1 MPWLMQRMD
10 EGFAL
15 SANPFNPK
23 QVKRV
28 DLTPEAVDA
37 LVFWTKQPGGLLPR
51 LQRLAPYRYMAQV
64 TLNDYTADIEPGM
77 PSLAQRL
84 ADFSA
89 LSQAVGPRRVRWRY
103 DPIFI
108 NAENPPEAHIER
120 FAHIAQML
128 RGKTEGVTISFLDD
142 YPRIHRK
149 LATLGVRFPDA
160 DEQRHI
166 ASVLSGIARQH
177 GMRIAACCEAV
188 DLSEAGVAP
197 AACIDA
203 ALIASLCGGA
213 LAKKDTSQR
222 PGCGCAAAVDIGTYG
237 TCTSGCAYCYA
248 RGRSSVR

>member
-28 DLTPEAVDA
+28 ELTPEAIDA
-37 LVFWTKQPGGLLPR
+37 LVFWTKQPGGLLPH

-64 TLNDYTADIEPGM
+64 TLNDYSADIEPAIPPLGR
-77 PSLAQRL
+77 RL

-89 LSQAVGPRRVRWRY
+89 LSEAIGPRRVRWRY
-103 DPIFI
+103 DPILL
-108 NAENPPEAHIER
+108 NAQNPPEAHIER
-120 FAHIAQML
+120 FEKIAQAL

-149 LATLGVRFPDA
+149 LAALGVRFPDA
-160 DEQRHI
+160 DEKRAI
-166 ASVLSGIARQH
+166 ALALAGIAH
-177 GMRIAACCEAV
+177 DNGMRITACCEAV
-188 DLSEAGVAP
+188 DLSENGVAP

-203 ALIASLCGGA
+203 ALIAGLWGGA
-213 LAKKDTSQR
+213 PAKKDVSQR

-237 TCTSGCAYCYA
+237 TCTGGCVYCYA
-248 RGRSSVR
+248 RGRSSAR